1 LEEIHI
7 RDAVE
12 GDLPLIHLIEEEVY
26 PVPWTPNFF
35 RIIYHMN
42 EDLFIVALDDDRIIG
57 YTVGEIETLG
67 RKESPKKAGHVL
79 NIAVRGEYQG
89 KGVGTMLLDEIE
101 KRFRTKG
108 ANIAYL
114 EVRESNENAQKIYRH
129 RGYQYVRTSEK
140 YYGDEDGYIMTKK
153 LDN

>member
-1 LEEIHI
+1 M
-7 RDAVE
+7 
-12 GDLPLIHLIEEEVY
+12 PLIHLIEEEVY
-26 PVPWTPNFF
+26 PVPWTTNFF
-35 RIIYHMN
+35 RIIFHMN

-57 YTVGEIETLG
+57 YIVGEIEIMG

-89 KGVGTMLLDEIE
+89 KGVGTMLLDEVE

>member
-1 LEEIHI
+1 LEEIRL

-12 GDLPLIHLIEEEVY
+12 GDLPLIHLIEEKVY
-26 PVPWTPNFF
+26 PAPWTLNFF
-35 RIIYHMN
+35 RIIFHMN
-42 EDLFIVALDDDRIIG
+42 EDLFIVALDDERIIG

-89 KGVGTMLLDEIE
+89 KGVGTILLDEVE

-129 RGYQYVRTSEK
+129 RGYQYVRTSEN

-153 LDN
+153 LDH